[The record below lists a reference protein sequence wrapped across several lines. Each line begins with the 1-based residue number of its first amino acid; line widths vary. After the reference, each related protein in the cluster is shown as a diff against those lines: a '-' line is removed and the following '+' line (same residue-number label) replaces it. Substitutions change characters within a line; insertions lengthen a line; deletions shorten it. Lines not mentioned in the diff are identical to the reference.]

1 MLDFGFATPQEV
13 GIELCQRLRSQ
24 RLVQGLTQAD
34 LAQRAGISLSTV
46 KLMETKGQSTLQNFI
61 GVVLGLGLI
70 DGMQTLF
77 ALKPQSIAQMERAE
91 QAHRQRAPRKARIKP
106 PAP

>member
-1 MLDFGFATPQEV
+1 MLDFGFATTQEV
-13 GIELCQRLRSQ
+13 GVELCQRLRSQ

-46 KLMETKGQSTLQNFI
+46 KLMETKGQCTLQNFLC
-61 GVVLGLGLI
+61 VVLGLGLV
-70 DGMQTLF
+70 DEMQALF

-91 QAHRQRAPRKARIKP
+91 QAHRQRAPRKPRTAA